1 MPNFFVVLNFRLEI
15 KYDEEVLTL
24 REKFEI
30 KDRIPKF
37 IVYHLIKSNKLNP
50 QVNKIPNS

>member
-1 MPNFFVVLNFRLEI
+1 MQNYLMNHSFCDELYTENNEI

-37 IVYHLIKSNKLNP
+37 IVYHLMGSSP
-50 QVNKIPNS
+50 